1 MDNTLCPFDPMH
13 IRCFDSLGLLFLL
26 CLTTVWFVITAVF
39 YYHFK
44 MVLRGQSCA
53 KENKV

>member
-13 IRCFDSLGLLFLL
+13 VRCFDSLGLLFLL